1 MCDKHNI
8 YNLTKP
14 QSTKQNKQLQ
24 TLYITTDM
32 FISYVFMV
40 FSGHIMVSYKS
51 KMCGFL
57 RHHEIEACRPVWSTE
72 KCKAVGI
79 AFYTGAQMAN
89 RKARG
94 ANTYT
99 YKPLEETISM
109 SSSAV
114 MFATSEKVN
123 ATKYKYNYICRE
135 IKLNVNTINIYTTKY
150 KYKYI

>member
-72 KCKAVGI
+72 KCKAVW
-79 AFYTGAQMAN
+79 N
-89 RKARG
+89 RLLYRSIHGKQKSKG
-94 ANTYT
+94 GTNTYT

-114 MFATSEKVN
+114 MLATSEKIN
-123 ATKYKYNYICRE
+123 ATKHKYNYIYRE
-135 IKLNVNTINIYTTKY
+135 IQLNVNTTKY
-150 KYKYI
+150 RYNQI